1 MGLVGAG
8 LAFLAAIFLLAAFF
22 SFAFFE
28 ADFFALALGS
38 TAATWGF
45 CVAVGPAAVAFL
57 EAVRLF
63 AQCDFIAA
71 AILARPA
78 ADILRRG

>member
-1 MGLVGAG
+1 
-8 LAFLAAIFLLAAFF
+8 
-22 SFAFFE
+22 
-28 ADFFALALGS
+28 
-38 TAATWGF
+38 
-45 CVAVGPAAVAFL
+45 VAVGPAAVAFL